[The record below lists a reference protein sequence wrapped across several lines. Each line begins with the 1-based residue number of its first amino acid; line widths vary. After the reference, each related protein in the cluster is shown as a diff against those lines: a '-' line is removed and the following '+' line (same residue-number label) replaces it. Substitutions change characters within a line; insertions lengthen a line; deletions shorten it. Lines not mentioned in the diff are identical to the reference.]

1 LDWRATRRNLGS
13 SSPDDTTFPRSVS
26 ISDMAIETPAESPVL
41 YEVRDRVALITLNR
55 PSALNALTPEMGIQY
70 VTRLREADA
79 DPQVRVAV
87 VTGAGRGFCA
97 GADVGLLAQGPE
109 ALDAF
114 SIGDDMSALP
124 TLISTLSIPVVAAVN
139 GPAAGVGFVL
149 PLAADVRFA
158 APTATF
164 ASMFSRLGLI
174 AEYGCAWLLPR
185 IVGPARASELLLSG
199 RSVSADE
206 ALAMGLVTS
215 VTDDVVATAIDW
227 ANHVATHCSPKSLRA
242 IKAQLLEGQS
252 QTFAEASAQSLIGMR
267 ESFRWPDLLAAL
279 AGRAEK
285 RSPNFPPLD

>member
-1 LDWRATRRNLGS
+1 
-13 SSPDDTTFPRSVS
+13 
-26 ISDMAIETPAESPVL
+26 
-41 YEVRDRVALITLNR
+41 
-55 PSALNALTPEMGIQY
+55 
-70 VTRLREADA
+70 
-79 DPQVRVAV
+79 V

-97 GADVGLLAQGPE
+97 GADVALLAQGPE

-114 SIGDDMSALP
+114 LLGDNMSALP

-158 APTATF
+158 SPTATF
-164 ASMFSRLGLI
+164 ASMFSRLGLT

-185 IVGPARASELLLSG
+185 IVGSARASELLLSG

-206 ALAMGLVTS
+206 AHALGLVTS
-215 VTDDVVATAIDW
+215 VTDDVVATAIEW
-227 ANHVATHCSPKSLRA
+227 ANSVAANCSPRSLKA
-242 IKAQLLEGQS
+242 MKAQLLAAQS
-252 QTFAEASAQSLIGMR
+252 QTFEEAGAQSLTAMC

-285 RSPNFPPLD
+285 RSPHFPPLD